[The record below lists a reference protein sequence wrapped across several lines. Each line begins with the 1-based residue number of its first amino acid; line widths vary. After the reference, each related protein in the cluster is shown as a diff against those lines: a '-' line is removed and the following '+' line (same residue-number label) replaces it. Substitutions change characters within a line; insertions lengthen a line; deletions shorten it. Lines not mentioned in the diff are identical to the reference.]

1 MIECLELLQAARV
14 PPHIAAHSAEV
25 ARCAV
30 ALARHLNG
38 NSHRLNEALVWA
50 GGLLHDIAKDIS
62 LKTGE
67 NHARLGAAL
76 VEQWGLHAV
85 APIVRD
91 HIELDPSMLQEP
103 FSESLVV
110 NYADKRVKHDEIV
123 TLDERFAD
131 LVARYGKTPEKRAL
145 LERRWAL
152 YEILERKLFAH
163 TPISPQELAEEAVKL
178 PWPLEHFGG
187 GATTGVQGDGL

>member
-1 MIECLELLQAARV
+1 MIECLELLRAARV

-38 NSHRLNEALVWA
+38 NSHRLNEALVWS
-50 GGLLHDIAKDIS
+50 GGLLHDIAKEIS

-76 VEQWGLHAV
+76 LEQWGWHAV

-91 HIELDPSMLQEP
+91 HIELDPSMMQEP

-110 NYADKRVKHDEIV
+110 NYADKRVRHDEIV

-152 YEILERKLFAH
+152 YHVLERKLFAH
-163 TPISPQELAEEAVKL
+163 TSIHPDRLADEARKV
-178 PWPLEHFGG
+178 PWPL
-187 GATTGVQGDGL
+187 GDVAGSLRA

>member
-1 MIECLELLQAARV
+1 MIECLELLKTVRV
-14 PPHIAAHSAEV
+14 PPHIVAHSTEV

-30 ALARHLNG
+30 ALARNLNG
-38 NSHRLNEALVWA
+38 TGRRLNEGLLWA
-50 GGLLHDIAKDIS
+50 GGLLHDIAKEIS

-76 VEQWGLHAV
+76 LEQWGFGAV

-91 HIELDPSMLQEP
+91 HIELDPSMLEEP
-103 FSESLVV
+103 LSESVVV

-123 TLDERFAD
+123 TLDVRFAD
-131 LVARYGKTPEKRAL
+131 LVARYGKTPEKKAF

-152 YEILERKLFAH
+152 YKILERKLFAH
-163 TPISPQELAEEAVKL
+163 TGIRPDRLADEARKVPRPQEGVD
-178 PWPLEHFGG
+178 HG
-187 GATTGVQGDGL
+187 TTA

>member
-1 MIECLELLQAARV
+1 MKIPTMIECLELLKTARV
-14 PPHIAAHSAEV
+14 PPHIVAHSTQV

-38 NSHRLNEALVWA
+38 TGRPLNEALLWA
-50 GGLLHDIAKDIS
+50 GGLLHDIAKEIS

-76 VEQWGLHAV
+76 LEQWGFGAV

-91 HIELDPSMLQEP
+91 HIELEPSMLEEP

-123 TLDERFAD
+123 TLDVRFAD
-131 LVARYGKTPEKRAL
+131 LVARYGKTPERKAF

-152 YEILERKLFAH
+152 YHMLERKLFAH
-163 TPISPQELAEEAVKL
+163 TPISPERLADEARKV
-178 PWPLEHFGG
+178 PRPSAGG
-187 GATTGVQGDGL
+187 HDGTTA

>member
-1 MIECLELLQAARV
+1 MIQCLELLRTARV
-14 PPHIAAHSAEV
+14 PPHIVAHSAEV

-30 ALARHLNG
+30 ALARRLNA
-38 NSHRLNEALVWA
+38 NSHRLDEALVWA
-50 GGLLHDIAKDIS
+50 GGLLHDVAKELS

-76 VEQWGLHAV
+76 LEQWGFPAV

-131 LVARYGKTPEKRAL
+131 LVTRYGTTAERKAL
-145 LERRWAL
+145 LERRWRL
-152 YEILERKLFAH
+152 YQTLERKLFFH
-163 TPISPQELAEEAVKL
+163 TSISPERLAEEARKV
-178 PWPLEHFGG
+178 PWPPVLFD
-187 GATTGVQGDGL
+187 GAETA